1 MRWRAYLGDT
11 MTGLVGAPIDLP
23 NFSWSVS
30 VSDSSLS
37 TTKDKNVGA
46 DTVSSLTVP
55 WAAVPG
61 DTPTL
66 RSAALAPARRSI
78 VLCRDLGDG
87 TLGVPILWGAIG
99 PRRDSWL
106 DTSFDLDS
114 ALTLLDSRYMVRE
127 GVYGAGDASTSPD
140 QIYLSGLSLRG
151 IASEVGHQCTN
162 AKPAGALPIDWTY
175 RGEPGDHERTY
186 EAFNIANL
194 SGKAIFEKLANVL
207 GGPDMQFRPYLAD
220 PQHVRLAFLAGSDAD
235 VVLGQSVVHSL
246 RLFPGGGDLQDATL
260 DHAGP
265 IMRVYGSGS
274 GTDAAQITH
283 LSADLALAQLGDPW
297 PLVEATFAD
306 SDADDADL
314 LARDTEARLAANC
327 RPLMQLSGTLDCSD
341 EHTPQP
347 GEFWPGEVF
356 EVSIDGFPTLPGGV
370 YPMRLMEMSGDQ
382 TSRVKLVFDVMD
394 NPIY

>member
-1 MRWRAYLGDT
+1 MKWQAYLGDT

-37 TTKDKNVGA
+37 TTKDKNVGVDA
-46 DTVSSLTVP
+46 VSSLTVP
-55 WAAVPG
+55 WSAIPG
-61 DTPTL
+61 ETSTA
-66 RSAALAPARRSI
+66 RSAAVAPSRRSI
-78 VLCRDLGDG
+78 TLCRDPGNG
-87 TLGVPILWGAIG
+87 SIGVPILWGALG
-99 PRRDSWL
+99 QRRDTWL

-114 ALTLLDSRYMVRE
+114 ALTMLDSRHLVRE
-127 GVYGAGDASTSPD
+127 GVYGSGENATSPD
-140 QIYLSGLSLRG
+140 VISLSGLSLRG
-151 IASEVGHQCTN
+151 IASEVGYQCTN
-162 AKPAGALPIDWTY
+162 AKPAGVLPIDWTY

-186 EAFNIANL
+186 KAFTIQNL
-194 SGKAIFEKLANVL
+194 SGKAILEKLANVL
-207 GGPDMQFRPYLAD
+207 GGPDMQLRPYLAD
-220 PQHVRLAFLAGSDAD
+220 SQHVRLRFLAGSDAD
-235 VVLGQSVVHSL
+235 VYLGQQTMHSL
-246 RLFPGGGDLQDATL
+246 RIWPGGGDLQNVIV

-283 LSADLALAQLGDPW
+283 LSEDLTLAQLNDPW

-356 EVSIDGFPTLPGGV
+356 EVSIDGFPSLPDGV